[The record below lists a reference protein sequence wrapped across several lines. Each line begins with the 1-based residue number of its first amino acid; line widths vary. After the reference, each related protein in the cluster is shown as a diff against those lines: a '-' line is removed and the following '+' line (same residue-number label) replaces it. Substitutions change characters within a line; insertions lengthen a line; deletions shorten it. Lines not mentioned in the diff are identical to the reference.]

1 MTDFDNDGWLD
12 LIIVGEWMPITIL
25 RNNQGTFENVSK
37 KMEME
42 NTVGWWFSI
51 KEGDFDKD
59 GDIDFIVGNL
69 GLNYKYK
76 ATEDETFDIYL
87 NDFDKNET
95 NDIVLSYFN
104 EGEKFPVRGRQCS
117 SQQIPTINKK
127 FKNYKSFSEATLVDI
142 YTEKDLKNSIHYQIK
157 SFASVYLENKEGKF
171 VTHKLPNLAQIS
183 NINQIIVKDFDDDSN
198 LDLIIAGNLYS
209 SEVET
214 PRNDASIG
222 LFLKGD
228 GKGNFNPIKGLKSG
242 LFLTG
247 DVKDLA
253 TIKIQGDT
261 FIIAAKND
269 DYLQFIK
276 VNK

>member
-1 MTDFDNDGWLD
+1 LTDFDNDGWLD

-37 KMEME
+37 KMKME